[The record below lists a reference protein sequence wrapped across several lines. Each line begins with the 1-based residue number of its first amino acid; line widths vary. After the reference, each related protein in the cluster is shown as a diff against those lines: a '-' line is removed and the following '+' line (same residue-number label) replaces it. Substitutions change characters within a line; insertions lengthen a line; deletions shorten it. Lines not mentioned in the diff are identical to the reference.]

1 MRYAA
6 FLIAA
11 LVAGKGASA
20 QSNITPSAGL
30 ESQWDVQKLLD
41 SIAAGARRLKPLV
54 DRTDPAKWNY
64 ADANQ
69 SYIAQWKIAQNEIE
83 YLIGATQSLSKQP
96 EKLSLALETW
106 FRLAAMENT
115 ISSLA
120 DGVQNHSNPALAD
133 QIRSALAENAAG
145 REQLRQYLLDLA
157 NQKEQEYQ
165 IMDREAQRCRAM
177 LTRQPSSAD
186 ATKSRSRH

>member
-6 FLIAA
+6 FLIAGF
-11 LVAGKGASA
+11 VAGSGASA
-20 QSNITPSAGL
+20 QSNAAPSAGL
-30 ESQWDVQKLLD
+30 ESQWDVQKLLE

-54 DRTDPAKWNY
+54 DRADPAKWNY
-64 ADANQ
+64 SDANQ
-69 SYIAQWKIAQNEIE
+69 SYIAQWKVAENEIE
-83 YLIGATQSLSKQP
+83 YLIGAAQNLSKQP

-106 FRLAAMENT
+106 FRLDAMENT

-120 DGVQNHSNPALAD
+120 DGVQNHSDPALASLV
-133 QIRSALAENAAG
+133 RSTLAGNSEG
-145 REQLRQYLLDLA
+145 RERLRQYVVDLA

-165 IMDREAQRCRAM
+165 IMDKEAQRCRAM

-186 ATKSRSRH
+186 RKKTRSRD

>member
-11 LVAGKGASA
+11 LFAGNGASA
-20 QSNITPSAGL
+20 QSNTPPSAGL
-30 ESQWDVQKLLD
+30 ESQWDVQKLLE
-41 SIAAGARRLKPLV
+41 SITAGARRLKPLV
-54 DRTDPAKWNY
+54 DRADPEKWNY
-64 ADANQ
+64 SDANQ
-69 SYIAQWKIAQNEIE
+69 SYVAQWNTAENEIE
-83 YLIGATQSLSKQP
+83 YLIGAAQNFSKQP

-106 FRLAAMENT
+106 FRLDALENT

-120 DGVQNHSNPALAD
+120 DGVQNHSTPALAD
-133 QIRSALAENAAG
+133 QIRSTLAENSAS
-145 REQLRQYLLDLA
+145 RERLRQYLLNLA

-165 IMDREAQRCRAM
+165 IMDKEAQRCRAM

-186 ATKSRSRH
+186 RRKTGSRD